1 MIYWFCQIYE
11 KILYVMTA
19 NIKTIWSIAI
29 FTLLASIKDTVLI
42 IRMKKQELN
51 RRVQFSLE

>member
-1 MIYWFCQIYE
+1 
-11 KILYVMTA
+11 MTA